1 MQYKWVALSV
11 TSVGTLMAAID
22 ARIVIVGLPTVA
34 RELGADVESAVW
46 ITQAYLLA
54 TTLSLLLIGR
64 VTDLF
69 GRVKIYNIGFIIF
82 TVGSALASLSFNPA
96 ELIASRLV
104 QGTGA
109 AMLITNSA
117 AILTDASP
125 QGELGTIIGINQI
138 AFRVGSVLGLTL
150 SGVILVVAD
159 WRALFYINIPIGIF
173 GTVWAHLRLREISTK
188 DPAKKMD
195 WVGFASF
202 ASGITLVLLGIAFF
216 GFGPTYL
223 GLGGAMAAG
232 GLAMILL
239 FVKIESMKSAP
250 LLDIRLLRIKEFTGG
265 CVAQMLNAVAWS
277 GTLIML
283 SFFMQIIYGFTPFQT
298 GISILP
304 LDATF
309 VIFGPL
315 AGKLSDK
322 HGARLFATV
331 GICASSA
338 GFFLISTITQQTS
351 YVQIAISLAILGVG
365 NGLFVSP
372 NISSVMG
379 SVPANRR
386 GVASGF
392 RTTLFNVGMTAS
404 SGIAVLIMTLG
415 IPYPEFSAL
424 ISNTISP
431 ALVQTAKQNFVS
443 GFRIAA
449 LVLAVINTAGV
460 VPSFL
465 RGPKLAAP
473 QETIKDLEPQ

>member
-11 TSVGTLMAAID
+11 TSVGTLMAAVD

-34 RELGADVESAVW
+34 RQLGADVESAVW
-46 ITQAYLLA
+46 VTQAYLLA
-54 TTLSLLLIGR
+54 STLSLLLIGR
-64 VTDLF
+64 ATDLF
-69 GRVKIYNIGFIIF
+69 GRVKIYNIGFIVF

-125 QGELGTIIGINQI
+125 QGELGTIIGLNQI

-150 SGVILVVAD
+150 SGVILAVAD

-173 GTVWAHLRLREISTK
+173 GTVWAHMRLRELSTK
-188 DPAKKMD
+188 DPVKKMD

-202 ASGITLVLLGIAFF
+202 ATGITLLLVGIAFF
-216 GFGPTYL
+216 SFGASDLIL
-223 GLGGAMAAG
+223 GSGMAAG
-232 GLAMILL
+232 GIAMIML
-239 FVKIESMKSAP
+239 FVKIESVRSAP
-250 LLDIRLLRIKEFTGG
+250 LFDLNLLKIKQFAGG
-265 CVAQMLNAVAWS
+265 CTAQLLNAIAWAGS
-277 GTLIML
+277 LIML
-283 SFFMQIIYGFTPFQT
+283 SFFMQIIYGFTPLQT
-298 GISILP
+298 GLSILP

-309 VIFGPL
+309 VVFGPL

-322 HGARLFATV
+322 YGARLLATI
-331 GICASSA
+331 GMCGSSA
-338 GFFLISTITQQTS
+338 AFFLVSTITEKTS
-351 YVQIAISLAILGVG
+351 YAELAIAFALLGVG

-372 NISSVMG
+372 NIASVMG

-404 SGIAVLIMTLG
+404 SGIAVLVMTVG

-424 ISNTISP
+424 ITGTISP
-431 ALVQTAKQNFVS
+431 ALLATAKANFVS
-443 GFRIAA
+443 GYRIAA
-449 LVLAVINTAGV
+449 LVLAVINTAGI
-460 VPSFL
+460 VPSLL
-465 RGPKLAAP
+465 RGPKIVSA
-473 QETIKDLEPQ
+473 QMSVRDLEHQ